1 MKLCAQQAFRALYTD
16 TVYVLVMV
24 EQVVGEVMEER
35 GVFGR
40 EEAVV
45 DLVYGFLELSV
56 CLVIFARDVPA
67 YT

>member
-1 MKLCAQQAFRALYTD
+1 MD

-35 GVFGR
+35 GLFGR

-45 DLVYGFLELSV
+45 DLVYGFLELIV
-56 CLVIFARDVPA
+56 CLVIFARDVSA